1 MPFYSQVTR
10 IQFPLFSFA
19 PCPSGLNPSL
29 TVAEVHQPPCSATEP
44 ALTQPYIE
52 IDPVPCQ
59 PYTEET
65 SSEAETIRPGPIT
78 MATKSVHSVSDLV
91 PSPTQP
97 YTTEEPG
104 PLTMANEFV
113 HGDSNEALNLNDDE
127 IQQFIE
133 SNDNKNTS
141 KKTLNDIKKKL
152 KIF

>member
-1 MPFYSQVTR
+1 
-10 IQFPLFSFA
+10 
-19 PCPSGLNPSL
+19 
-29 TVAEVHQPPCSATEP
+29 
-44 ALTQPYIE
+44 
-52 IDPVPCQ
+52 
-59 PYTEET
+59 
-65 SSEAETIRPGPIT
+65 
-78 MATKSVHSVSDLV
+78 MANKSVHSVSDPL

-97 YTTEEPG
+97 FTTEEPG

-141 KKTLNDIKKKL
+141 KKTLNDIKIKL

>member
-1 MPFYSQVTR
+1 MPFYSEVTR

-29 TVAEVHQPPCSATEP
+29 TVAEVHQSPCSATEP
-44 ALTQPYIE
+44 AYIE
-52 IDPVPCQ
+52 IDPVPSQ

-78 MATKSVHSVSDLV
+78 MATKSVHSVSDPV

-104 PLTMANEFV
+104 PLTMTNEFV

-133 SNDNKNTS
+133 SNDNKHTS
-141 KKTLNDIKKKL
+141 KKTLNDIKIKL